1 MSPDQQTN
9 QPTSTNNY
17 LSVRITLPHSDV
29 EQVKTLFGDYNY
41 CIYMHKSGTTNEHY
55 HVCVPGGKPEAIRQ
69 RLKRTWPDRGGNKFC
84 SVKQY
89 TNGLSGF
96 VFYCHHEGADPVFKE
111 DSWKDIIDDVKA
123 NGVYKKHDKVSSG
136 TVQKVRERLSN
147 PQLTMSNLLKQAVK
161 WAKEH
166 DTGAR
171 DLGTVLKHMVNHGW
185 DPDYGLLSKGVPTE
199 YYEIFASRMQQ
210 KSIEEQDWMK
220 PHKRKDRLGEVP
232 EIDTD
237 YHCTKRTFIPRPHV

>member
-9 QPTSTNNY
+9 QPTSTNY
-17 LSVRITLPHSDV
+17 LSVRVTLPHKDV
-29 EQVKTLFGDYNY
+29 EQVKTLFGDFNY

-111 DSWKDIIDDVKA
+111 DSWKNIIDDVKT
-123 NGVYKKHDKVSSG
+123 NGVYKKHVQVSSG

-147 PQLTMSNLLKQAVK
+147 PQLTMSNLLKQATK

-171 DLGTVLKHMVNHGW
+171 DLGTVLKRMVNHGW

-199 YYEIFASRMQQ
+199 YYEIFAARMQQ

-220 PHKRKDRLGEVP
+220 PHKRRERLGEVP

-237 YHCTKRTFIPRPHV
+237 YHVTKRSFIPRPHA